1 MNPDRPAHQ
10 VYPAAAQA
18 ILQRAAQT
26 PITPDDPL
34 ARVKAIDKAN
44 RQVQQL
50 FPQYFRKD
58 IES

>member
-1 MNPDRPAHQ
+1 MKRDRQAHQ
-10 VYPAAAQA
+10 LYPVAAQA

-44 RQVQQL
+44 QQVKQL
-50 FPQYFRKD
+50 FPQYFRKE